1 MKNKITDLQKL
12 QKFLSTHIPLTSWDY
27 EGFKTIAPEGLY
39 DAQKDWNQTLIT
51 KINQTSATIFKA
63 THTGGANVV
72 LIPDTLKE
80 LFKTL
85 EYLTLD
91 MPNILH
97 GTKNG
102 RCQVYEE
109 VKNRFGILG
118 GRFQVYAIPELTK
131 TSLTIPNSL
140 NQPEIVNFDEDKV
153 FVCKVKDTDKIFDI
167 ENYLKVGV
175 VTIHRNVNLFE

>member
-1 MKNKITDLQKL
+1 MTDIQKL

-63 THTGGANVV
+63 THTGGANII
-72 LIPDTLKE
+72 LIPDCLKE
-80 LFKTL
+80 LLKTL
-85 EYLTLD
+85 EYLTL
-91 MPNILH
+91 
-97 GTKNG
+97 
-102 RCQVYEE
+102 E
-109 VKNRFGILG
+109 VEYNYKFGVLG

-131 TSLTIPNSL
+131 TSIEVHKGGNER
-140 NQPEIVNFDEDKV
+140 EIVNYDEDKI
-153 FVCKVKDTDKIFDI
+153 FVCKVIDTDKIFDV

-175 VTIHRNVNLFE
+175 VTIHRDIKMFD

>member
-167 ENYLKVGV
+167 ENYFKVGV